1 MEDAEFA
8 VIQLAQTTMRSE
20 LGKKTVCSEYAV
32 WVEVGE
38 GPFVPEPGAKAGQ
51 GIHLWLLSSC
61 CRQNQIGFC
70 VPGENEPECYDCRSV
85 SSLINSN
92 TYFPPD

>member
-38 GPFVPEPGAKAGQ
+38 GALCPRVWGQ
-51 GIHLWLLSSC
+51 GRTRDSSVVAIFLL
-61 CRQNQIGFC
+61 QAK
-70 VPGENEPECYDCRSV
+70 
-85 SSLINSN
+85 SN
-92 TYFPPD
+92 WILCSRRE